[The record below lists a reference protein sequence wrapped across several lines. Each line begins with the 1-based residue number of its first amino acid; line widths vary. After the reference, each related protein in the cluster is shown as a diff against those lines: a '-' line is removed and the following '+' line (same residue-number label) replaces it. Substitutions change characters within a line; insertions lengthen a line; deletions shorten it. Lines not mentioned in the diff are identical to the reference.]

1 MSLFIIHSSA
11 DENLIKNIC
20 KQTSDYQYCTNLY
33 FSDNRSYRVGVHGLA
48 LIAIQATIHKAQDT
62 IYNRFPELTKK
73 ITDPVGK
80 QSLGVCK
87 TDYTNSVNNFN
98 GAFQSTSKSDY
109 WKAVDS
115 IRKGA
120 NDVID
125 CQDIYKRK
133 NPLADSLIS
142 AVNNEIS
149 LKLSGIILI
158 CINNLLRRS

>member
-20 KQTSDYQYCTNLY
+20 QQTSDNQYCTHLY
-33 FSDNRSYRVGVHGLA
+33 FSDSRSYWVGVQGLA
-48 LIAIQATIHKAQDT
+48 LIAIQEIINKAQDT
-62 IYNRFPELTKK
+62 IHNRFPKLSKE

-80 QSLGVCK
+80 QRLGVCE

-109 WKAVDS
+109 WKAIDW

-125 CQDIYKRK
+125 CQNIYKRES
-133 NPLADSLIS
+133 PIADSPIS
-142 AVNNEIS
+142 AVNNEIA
-149 LKLSGIILI
+149 LKLSGILLT
-158 CINNLLRRS
+158 CIDNLLRR